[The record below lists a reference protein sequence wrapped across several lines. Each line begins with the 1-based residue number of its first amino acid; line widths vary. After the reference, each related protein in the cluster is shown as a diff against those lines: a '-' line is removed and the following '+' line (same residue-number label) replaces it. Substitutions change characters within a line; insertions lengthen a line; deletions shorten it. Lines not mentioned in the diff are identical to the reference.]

1 MKPETKIDT
10 TERKALSSPLRLACL
25 RKGFSQILLRPDIE
39 QLGVG
44 EGTGLRE
51 FCGKDLLDKRK

>member
-10 TERKALSSPLRLACL
+10 TERKALSSRLACL

-39 QLGVG
+39 QFGVG
-44 EGTGLRE
+44 EGRGLRE
-51 FCGKDLLDKRK
+51 FGDKDLLDSRK